1 MERQT
6 ENRKRRLMLE
16 ALEVLLAVVLLPL
29 RWSVLAVLGL
39 VTLGLCCGGPVA
51 GVYSYSAGEMVEATV
66 LDTWTRTECTR
77 LSPGGELPYQCSE
90 PMAEVAFLDHYG
102 REQTTDIEGSYE
114 VGDKTE
120 IFVGPLAA
128 GESRLWVG
136 IGVSL
141 AGMLLGGVSLQ
152 FLVFVK
158 RLTE

>member
-1 MERQT
+1 
-6 ENRKRRLMLE
+6 MLE
-16 ALEVLLAVVLLPL
+16 ALEVLHAVVLLTL

-39 VTLGLCCGGPVA
+39 VTLGLCCGGPVV
-51 GVYSYSAGEMVEATV
+51 GVYSYFTGEMVEATV
-66 LDTWTRTECTR
+66 LDSWTRTECTR
-77 LSPGGELPYQCSE
+77 LSPGGEYPYRCSE
-90 PMAEVAFLDHYG
+90 PMAEVSYLDHHG

-141 AGMLLGGVSLQ
+141 AGILLGGASLQ
-152 FLVFVK
+152 FLLFVK
-158 RLTE
+158 ELTE